1 MDGTPARRERGEYR
15 SSHSLRLLG
24 AVRGLELDS
33 TGRLAWF
40 RFECLFYCVEN
51 DANVAKKCP
60 RCRRLI
66 DSGPKSLTCPS
77 TPPPPLAAVCLI
89 WAVDHLAGDVDTA
102 PVVFYGQAIVSSI
115 SYAIKFKYTCDKN
128 QILLDI

>member
-1 MDGTPARRERGEYR
+1 MTPTWPRNVHVAAA
-15 SSHSLRLLG
+15 L
-24 AVRGLELDS
+24 S
-33 TGRLAWF
+33 TP
-40 RFECLFYCVEN
+40 V
-51 DANVAKKCP
+51 
-60 RCRRLI
+60 
-66 DSGPKSLTCPS
+66 PKVVLTCPPSS
-77 TPPPPLAAVCLI
+77 TAPLPHLAAVCLI